1 MENLSS
7 QKDSVGF
14 MGRFNFMLVVW
25 LSCSTLWAQKKY
37 PYSFPKTPT
46 SVSTEGS
53 KVTYDISASFG
64 QQNGSQYQEINLGL
78 NWEMN
83 SFLSWRNALFT
94 RMSPNVDNVSGL
106 DSSLRLQLTSMT
118 DDNAMGF
125 HAFAGPGVRIAT
137 QNWNAA
143 FGEAGLIFKLVGIQ
157 LGAGVKSIQYFE
169 ARSDKNKDPL
179 PKNEQQVFVILSGG
193 GTL

>member
-1 MENLSS
+1 MKNL
-7 QKDSVGF
+7 VLLF
-14 MGRFNFMLVVW
+14 LLPCAVY
-25 LSCSTLWAQKKY
+25 AQKKY

-46 SVSTEGS
+46 SASTKDSRVS
-53 KVTYDISASFG
+53 YDLSASFG
-64 QQNGSQYQEINLGL
+64 EQNGSQYQEINLGL

-83 SFLSWRNALFT
+83 TFLNWRNSLFT
-94 RMSPNVDNVSGL
+94 RMGSNVDSVSGL

-118 DDNAMGF
+118 DDNTFGF

-143 FGEAGLIFKLVGIQ
+143 FGEAGLVFKLGGIN
-157 LGAGVKSIQYFE
+157 LGAGVKSLQYFE
-169 ARSDKNKDPL
+169 SRTDKNKSPL
-179 PKNEQQVFVILSGG
+179 PKNEQQVFIILSGG